1 MAQAQYESLLR
12 LIEPEVRALG
22 YDLLEIELGLTRQ
35 GGVVRLYIDRP
46 GEGSSTVGLNDCE
59 AVSRAVTGLLDVA
72 DPIRHAYRLEV
83 SSPGPDR
90 PLRRREDFD
99 RVLGQ
104 KVRLRFDGL
113 WEGRARLRGRLVAVG
128 EEGIEI
134 EAEEVLFRV
143 PWKSIGK
150 ARLVPK

>member
-12 LIEPEVRALG
+12 LLEPEVQALG
-22 YDLLEIELGLTRQ
+22 YDLLEIELGLTRT

-46 GEGSSTVGLNDCE
+46 GKAAVGLDDCE
-59 AVSRAVTGLLDVA
+59 AVSRAVTGLLDVE
-72 DPIRHAYRLEV
+72 DPIRHPYRLEV

-90 PLRRREDFD
+90 PLRRRGDFEE
-99 RVLGQ
+99 VVGQ

-113 WEGRARLRGRLVAVG
+113 WEGRARLTGRLVAAG

-134 EAEEVLFRV
+134 EAEGVSFKV
-143 PWKSIGK
+143 PWKQIGK
-150 ARLVPK
+150 ARLVAT